1 MGKSFDE
8 IISLMRQ
15 RRTQDSVLI
24 QAMIENRDRYNGDVV
39 VIQPDVSSLPVA
51 NRPGPNFFQEAVD
64 GNARLANA
72 TMAKITAPT
81 INPESKRSE
90 KLAENRQAL
99 MYGVWYESQLNLKL
113 ARSFRHL
120 TAYGTHAMIVVADE
134 ELGRADIQI
143 RDPLTCVPPDTEI
156 LSKRGWLRYDE
167 LTTDDEVAGFDIDTA
182 TSRWTHVERVNIY
195 QYDGEMVSVERRA
208 LSMLMTPDHRC
219 VVDHRESRDANRP
232 SGDVHI
238 VHARDLTRSHYIPR
252 SSVWDEYGEKSIGED
267 LAALCGWVASEGNYN
282 GKYGYVYLSQSM
294 SKNAENVAA
303 IDGILSR
310 LPEWPIDRRGRRT
323 VHQSVKQVWR
333 HEREQNNSIVVEWRL
348 PLGLGQEIH
357 RLMPE
362 KVLGPWV
369 LDLPENERRALL
381 HAFIDGDGSTNG
393 TGWTIFQKL
402 RQNLDVLQMVA
413 VTLGYKTNL
422 SPVPDGSKW
431 CLYLQDSRR
440 PVSLRGRA
448 ERDRTELPRE
458 HYQGVVWCPTTG
470 TGTWFARRDGS
481 VFITGNCYPELRAPD
496 DIRPPRDCGFLF
508 GRSAQW
514 LTSHYPNKVPAYL
527 SETVD
532 KGWDTLWDV
541 VEWIDE
547 DEIVIGI
554 MGPRFPAYGY
564 ADARP
569 YGYNAVELG
578 RWPNRA
584 GMVPVIVPRRAT
596 LDQIMGQLT
605 SMINYSDLYSRML
618 SLELVATEKAIFP
631 DLAILSRTGDV
642 PVLVGNRWQDGRTGN
657 VNLITNAAVEVIGKE
672 PGPGT
677 IPVLTMIDNHIRGSM
692 GASPLYAGQAA
703 GMRTGAGVDALGDF
717 NVNPMVAEAQS
728 IMERSLVEVN
738 KAVVAVE
745 KGYFGKK
752 ARTFVLGMSGSIKTV
767 TITPDTDIDS
777 DLNVVSYLAPGA
789 DVNRYAVALTQLSA
803 TGIMSQ
809 RTARDKHP
817 LIDDPLE
824 EEQFVALEKIND
836 AVLAGMAQEIAQGQM
851 PTTVAARAAQMIE
864 KGATVYD
871 ALLKAAAE
879 AATGAPA
886 PGAQGGPPPTGAG
899 GQPVPPGLAQMLAAQ
914 GAGPQAQPG
923 NSIPAAPPGLMNL
936 RHVLQGINETTSA
949 QAT

>member
-15 RRTQDSVLI
+15 RRTQDAVLI
-24 QAMIENRDRYNGDVV
+24 QAMIENRDRYNGDTV

-51 NRPGPNFFQEAVD
+51 NRPGPNFFQETVD
-64 GNARLANA
+64 GQARLANA
-72 TMAKITAPT
+72 TMPKITTPAK
-81 INPESKRSE
+81 NPESKRSE
-90 KLAENRQAL
+90 HLAELRQGL
-99 MYGVWYESQLNLKL
+99 LYGIWYESQLNLKL

-120 TAYGTHAMIVVADE
+120 IAYGTHALIVVPDE
-134 ELGRADIQI
+134 ELGRADIQV
-143 RDPLTCVPPDTEI
+143 RDPLT
-156 LSKRGWLRYDE
+156 
-167 LTTDDEVAGFDIDTA
+167 A
-182 TSRWTHVERVNIY
+182 
-195 QYDGEMVSVERRA
+195 
-208 LSMLMTPDHRC
+208 
-219 VVDHRESRDANRP
+219 
-232 SGDVHI
+232 
-238 VHARDLTRSHYIPR
+238 
-252 SSVWDEYGEKSIGED
+252 
-267 LAALCGWVASEGNYN
+267 
-282 GKYGYVYLSQSM
+282 
-294 SKNAENVAA
+294 
-303 IDGILSR
+303 
-310 LPEWPIDRRGRRT
+310 
-323 VHQSVKQVWR
+323 
-333 HEREQNNSIVVEWRL
+333 
-348 PLGLGQEIH
+348 
-357 RLMPE
+357 
-362 KVLGPWV
+362 
-369 LDLPENERRALL
+369 
-381 HAFIDGDGSTNG
+381 
-393 TGWTIFQKL
+393 
-402 RQNLDVLQMVA
+402 
-413 VTLGYKTNL
+413 
-422 SPVPDGSKW
+422 
-431 CLYLQDSRR
+431 
-440 PVSLRGRA
+440 
-448 ERDRTELPRE
+448 
-458 HYQGVVWCPTTG
+458 
-470 TGTWFARRDGS
+470 
-481 VFITGNCYPELRAPD
+481 YPELRAPD

-514 LTSHYPNKVPAYL
+514 LTAHYPTKVPAYL
-527 SETVD
+527 AETVD

-541 VEWIDE
+541 VEWVDE

-578 RWPNRA
+578 RWPNKA
-584 GMVPVIVPRRAT
+584 GMVPVVAPRRAT

-605 SMINYSDLYSRML
+605 AMINYSDLYGRML

-677 IPVLTMIDNHIRGSM
+677 IPVLTMIDSHIRGSM
-692 GASPLYAGQAA
+692 GSSPLYAGAPG
-703 GMRTGAGVDALGDF
+703 GMRTGAGIDALGDF
-717 NVNPMVAEAQS
+717 NVNPMVAESQS

-738 KAVVAVE
+738 KAVIAVE
-745 KGYFGKK
+745 KGYFGKQP
-752 ARTFVLGMSGSIKTV
+752 RTFVLGMSGSIKTV
-767 TITPDTDIDS
+767 TVTPETEIDS

-789 DVNRYAVALTQLSA
+789 DVNRYAVALTQLAA

-824 EEQFVALEKIND
+824 EEQFVALEKISD

-851 PTTVAARAAQMIE
+851 STATAARAAQMIE

-886 PGAQGGPPPTGAG
+886 PGDQGGPPPTGAG

-923 NSIPAAPPGLMNL
+923 NAIPAAPPGLMNL
-936 RHVLQGINETTSA
+936 RHVLQGMNEQSSPN
-949 QAT
+949 AT